1 MKRILIA
8 EVSASLNAN
17 EIEWLDSD
25 FAEIALSIEDLII
38 ESIEI
43 RVDLPWQK
51 LLNQKVQ
58 SEIHKFTDLVDYID
72 GIEIDQEIVDY
83 GIPQTHIHYE
93 FYYDDE
99 KLFKKSIDF
108 LTEIK
113 ISVENFLNEDKN
125 QLKKLIKENNDL
137 KETNKKIKTLQD
149 EIKQLEIQLK
159 EQKNKTDSNKNL
171 NESLIEV
178 IKFLSNSNKK
188 FLVID
193 SLLFDK
199 NGNLFSIVNSKIKG
213 RVSVDL
219 LNLFHFLNVVEVIES
234 SLDGSILSN
243 IPAFAM
249 GTYNSSRGWQQKN
262 TLLKAEGF
270 DIMKIREE
278 YIDLKNKII
287 PS

>member
-8 EVSASLNAN
+8 EVSTSLNTN

-25 FAEIALSIEDLII
+25 FAEIAFSIEDLII
-38 ESIEI
+38 ASREI
-43 RVDLPWQK
+43 KVDLPWQN

-58 SEIHKFTDLVDYID
+58 YEIHKFTDLIDYIN
-72 GIEIDQEIVDY
+72 GIEINKEIVDY

-93 FYYDDE
+93 IYYDNK

-108 LTEIK
+108 LNELK
-113 ISVENFLNEDKN
+113 ISVENILNEDKN

-137 KETNKKIKTLQD
+137 KETNKKITIFQD
-149 EIKQLEIQLK
+149 EIKQIKIQLN
-159 EQKNKTDSNKNL
+159 EQNNKIDSNEVL
-171 NESLIEV
+171 NDSLVEV
-178 IKFLSNSNKK
+178 IKFLSISKK
-188 FLVID
+188 KYLVID

-199 NGNLFSIVNSKIKG
+199 NGNLFSIVNSKIKV
-213 RVSVDL
+213 RVAIDL
-219 LNLFHFLNVVEVIES
+219 LNLFHFLNIVEVVES
-234 SLDGSILSN
+234 SLDGTTLNN
-243 IPAFAM
+243 IPSFAM

-278 YIDLKNKII
+278 YIDSK
-287 PS
+287 S